1 MLNVLAL
8 SLVLPA
14 HALNPS
20 RVYFQRP
27 DKYGLTYTET
37 KVRTSDGSS
46 LATWVVAAKTKTTR
60 LVLVAHDG
68 EGNMADVLPLV
79 DQLSLTAHVV
89 MFDWRGFGESSE
101 FEIDNNMYIYPH
113 FQDDLR
119 AMIDY
124 CRKSAADTSVV
135 GLGMAAGLALG
146 IGWQSEG
153 VSTIVADSPYLS
165 LEDLDARL
173 FAAGSSVKVPVDD
186 MDPDLE
192 PIYALLN
199 APTGE
204 KDVLLLVDNQDPILD
219 VRDLQTLVKL
229 APDAVEKAVYVEQ
242 STGATRDGRIVDA
255 LAE

>member
-1 MLNVLAL
+1 
-8 SLVLPA
+8 
-14 HALNPS
+14 
-20 RVYFQRP
+20 
-27 DKYGLTYTET
+27 
-37 KVRTSDGSS
+37 
-46 LATWVVAAKTKTTR
+46 
-60 LVLVAHDG
+60 
-68 EGNMADVLPLV
+68 MADVLPLV